1 MYPIF
6 KYFFLIFL
14 LLFNILTWALPTART
29 RGPFEASDNK
39 ATPYLQLGDLLTH
52 FQIFQL
58 DTTNIST
65 IQQQIARYHVSVD
78 FSQLPDQNSHSVG
91 ENWYRFDL
99 PTNKSVVLSWTY
111 VKNRRPLWFAAR
123 LIRGK
128 LQIASDQTQVWQ
140 AVTPSRSRYE
150 NWTVKEIKVES
161 EILNPGDDSQS
172 ILYRFRLISDQ
183 KMQVSAPQLIE
194 NTDYVN

>member
-1 MYPIF
+1 
-6 KYFFLIFL
+6 
-14 LLFNILTWALPTART
+14 
-29 RGPFEASDNK
+29 
-39 ATPYLQLGDLLTH
+39 
-52 FQIFQL
+52 
-58 DTTNIST
+58 
-65 IQQQIARYHVSVD
+65 
-78 FSQLPDQNSHSVG
+78 
-91 ENWYRFDL
+91 
-99 PTNKSVVLSWTY
+99 
-111 VKNRRPLWFAAR
+111 
-123 LIRGK
+123 
-128 LQIASDQTQVWQ
+128 VWQ